1 MLSWAKYRMES
12 GFAGAIMTLRLAPH
26 ARAEINLYW
35 AARPPILAKAT
46 ATVGRLGAAS
56 LGERP
61 FSRAGTGCP
70 KARQGPR
77 SRPPHGRRQVTS
89 GVTVRAQRGEP
100 CADAPSRSEEHP
112 SELQSLMR
120 ISYAVFCLK
129 KNTQTPN
136 KNDSNKR

>member
-46 ATVGRLGAAS
+46 ATVGRLGATS

-77 SRPPHGRRQVTS
+77 SRPPHGRRQVAS
-89 GVTVRAQRGEP
+89 GVTVRAPRAEP
-100 CADAPSRSEEHP
+100 CAAAPSFRRAAPTGRPAEHRVGTAGIRNRTTRV
-112 SELQSLMR
+112 SAS
-120 ISYAVFCLK
+120 
-129 KNTQTPN
+129 
-136 KNDSNKR
+136 

>member
-1 MLSWAKYRMES
+1 MLSCAKYRMES

-46 ATVGRLGAAS
+46 ATVGRLGA
-56 LGERP
+56 
-61 FSRAGTGCP
+61 
-70 KARQGPR
+70 
-77 SRPPHGRRQVTS
+77 
-89 GVTVRAQRGEP
+89 
-100 CADAPSRSEEHP
+100 RSEENT

-129 KNTQTPN
+129 KKKSKTIEYIRTEQLTRYNIIKTQTT
-136 KNDSNKR
+136 